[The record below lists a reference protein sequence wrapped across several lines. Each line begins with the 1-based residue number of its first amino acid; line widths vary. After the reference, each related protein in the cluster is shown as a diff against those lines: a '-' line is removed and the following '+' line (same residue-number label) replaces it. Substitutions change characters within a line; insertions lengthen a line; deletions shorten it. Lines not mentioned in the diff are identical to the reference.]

1 VTRGIVKIDIGHGL
15 PVGEGWALEVAMR
28 DLGERLRSLPAAD
41 YLPALRAVFRTPHP
55 DYRRSCEEKAN
66 LTTLA
71 EELHS
76 QLRHIADDHHVYT
89 EEAQV
94 VRLLDAH
101 RKASP

>member
-1 VTRGIVKIDIGHGL
+1 MTRGIVKIDIGHGL

-28 DLGERLRSLPAAD
+28 DLGERLLPLPAVD
-41 YLPALRAVFRTPHP
+41 YLPALRAVFRRHRDILP
-55 DYRRSCEEKAN
+55 SCEERAN

-76 QLRHIADDHHVYT
+76 QLRFIARDCHAYT

-101 RKASP
+101 RKAEP

>member
-1 VTRGIVKIDIGHGL
+1 MTRGIVKIDIGHGL

-28 DLGERLRSLPAAD
+28 DLGERLLPLPAVD
-41 YLPALRAVFRTPHP
+41 YLPALRAVFRRHRLTLAT
-55 DYRRSCEEKAN
+55 CEEKAN

-71 EELHS
+71 EALHS
-76 QLRHIADDHHVYT
+76 QLRHIGDYRHAYT

-101 RKASP
+101 RKAEP

>member
-1 VTRGIVKIDIGHGL
+1 MTRGIVKIDIGYGL

-28 DLGERLRSLPAAD
+28 DLGERLRALPAAD
-41 YLPALRAVFRTPHP
+41 YLPALRATFRRHREVTT
-55 DYRRSCEEKAN
+55 SSEEQAN

-76 QLRHIADDHHVYT
+76 QLRFIARDCHAYT
-89 EEAQV
+89 DEAQV
-94 VRLLDAH
+94 VRLLDSH

>member
-1 VTRGIVKIDIGHGL
+1 MTRGIVKIDIGHGL

-28 DLGERLRSLPAAD
+28 DLGERLLPLPAVD
-41 YLPALRAVFRTPHP
+41 YLPALRAVFRRHRLTLAT
-55 DYRRSCEEKAN
+55 CEEKAN

-76 QLRHIADDHHVYT
+76 QLRHIGDYRHAYT

-94 VRLLDAH
+94 VRLLNAH
-101 RKASP
+101 RKAEP